1 MTDVVVAEGS
11 VKLREGKKWKTRWV
25 VLKKPSPVADC
36 LNLLAFKD
44 RRDSCIVESKKE
56 RGKGERERHKERDKQ
71 KERLESERERADL
84 FLESV
89 CGLEGGLSLEGCD
102 HVLAIISLTQVLLL
116 GFDSPRSLAEWD
128 EQLRDCLG
136 EVHSFAVWVPAG
148 SRLESG
154 PATLHFRHNAFVLTR
169 HAPPALLAHWHLA
182 ELRRYGA
189 VPGGFAFEG
198 GTRSAAGAGVFFL
211 ACTEADQICFLFDCF
226 VAGFASPRTFRRA
239 PTLSGKRATATLC
252 VNRTRGTARGFD
264 ETNLVNP
271 ILHSST
277 GVTFPIGT
285 APASP
290 DRQTSSLMAA
300 RQTASYTPP
309 SSSSRHVPVPTPAA
323 SRQRGSRS
331 PLLHRASAVI
341 TDKSRLP
348 TKPHLPSP
356 VTEPSRRISSD
367 SGITTVTRSGSGSAS
382 GSFSSC
388 SGSAG
393 GSASDE
399 FESLSIPA
407 KGPEASSTIPP
418 AFHQGAEKSECRF
431 PYVTNWWYA
440 VPRRELHSN
449 CPSTCLYKERHSQQ
463 EAGKSAPLRTSD
475 TAQRMDAATAAEPP
489 SGQLSRWLEVLQDYQ
504 FTTTY
509 RKGLRH
515 TNADCLSRLLPCDE
529 CACLSGSARC
539 KPTLAG
545 EMGALA
551 ATAGAP
557 NRREPAECLAESTSI
572 VSALALSTP
581 DHTYVNMPQTPTSRH
596 QLNYMELDLQA
607 RRNLRGSPVNYAQID
622 RAAMDIARK
631 VGTQHAKRREGRLP
645 HKQKDAP

>member
-1 MTDVVVAEGS
+1 MMGNAWQGKLSIVDIRKGTWQMTDVVVAEGS

-239 PTLSGKRATATLC
+239 PTLSAVHPRAK
-252 VNRTRGTARGFD
+252 
-264 ETNLVNP
+264 
-271 ILHSST
+271 
-277 GVTFPIGT
+277 
-285 APASP
+285 
-290 DRQTSSLMAA
+290 AA
-300 RQTASYTPP
+300 RAFTDSSGVSGSADEQSDGSPSDSLIYTSIQQLTMPP
-309 SSSSRHVPVPTPAA
+309 EAKIA
-323 SRQRGSRS
+323 RS

-475 TAQRMDAATAAEPP
+475 TAQRMDAATAAEPVSLEKHASIRAGDVPVATEACTSYVQAARAHVGNVTESGDCQSGHRAGSSKETFQGDLAEAALQRLMRCSLVQPQP
-489 SGQLSRWLEVLQDYQ
+489 SVS
-504 FTTTY
+504 
-509 RKGLRH
+509 
-515 TNADCLSRLLPCDE
+515 
-529 CACLSGSARC
+529 SAAQEA
-539 KPTLAG
+539 TG
-545 EMGALA
+545 
-551 ATAGAP
+551 ATASGACARGSHP
-557 NRREPAECLAESTSI
+557 IASTDVAVHS
-572 VSALALSTP
+572 
-581 DHTYVNMPQTPTSRH
+581 DEMPQTELEPEFQCSAVHTLTQDYRGPHRMPSGGQITAEKSGFLGHPEGPGAKYRH
-596 QLNYMELDLQA
+596 SDKTN
-607 RRNLRGSPVNYAQID
+607 
-622 RAAMDIARK
+622 
-631 VGTQHAKRREGRLP
+631 
-645 HKQKDAP
+645 